1 MTYEFLTLAVDAEV
15 ARVTL
20 NRPAVHN
27 AFNAALIEELRACF
41 AALGAEAGVRAVV
54 LAGAG
59 PSFCAGADVQWMQQS
74 LAYTEQQNWED
85 AQRLAI
91 MLRTINECP
100 RPVIAR
106 VHGMCLGGGVGLAA
120 VADLVVAADD
130 AKFGLTEV
138 KLGIVPAVISP
149 FVLAKINPG
158 AARALFLTGERF
170 AAPRGYEIGL
180 VTSLAPAAELDA
192 AVDAALVHL
201 RSSSPAALPVA
212 KEIWRR
218 VPGMDPDAAFD
229 FTTRTIARM
238 RVSPGGQEGLRAF
251 LEKRKPSWNERNA

>member
-1 MTYEFLTLAVDAEV
+1 MNYEFLTLATADGI

-41 AALGAEAGVRAVV
+41 AALGSEPGVRAVV

-74 LAYTEQQNWED
+74 LQYTEQQNWED
-85 AQRLAI
+85 AQRLAT
-91 MLRTINECP
+91 MLTTINECP
-100 RPVIAR
+100 LPVVAR
-106 VHGMCLGGGVGLAA
+106 VHGACLGGGVGLAA
-120 VADLVVAADD
+120 VADLVIAADD
-130 AKFGLTEV
+130 VKFGLTEV

-149 FVLAKINPG
+149 FVLAKINHG

-170 AAPRGYEIGL
+170 SAQRAYEIGL
-180 VTSLAPAAELDA
+180 ATTVVPADGLDA
-192 AVDAALVHL
+192 AVDAALAQL

-212 KEIWRR
+212 KDIWRR
-218 VPGMDPDAAFD
+218 VPALPSAAAFD
-229 FTTRTIARM
+229 LTSRTIARM
-238 RVSPGGQEGLRAF
+238 RVSPEGQEGLRAF
-251 LEKRKPSWNERNA
+251 LEKRKPTWQQ

>member
-1 MTYEFLTLAVDAEV
+1 MTYQFLTLAVDAGV

-41 AALGAEAGVRAVV
+41 AALGDDAAVRAVV

-85 AQRLAI
+85 AQRLAA

-120 VADLVVAADD
+120 VADLVIAAAD

-149 FVLAKINPG
+149 FVLAKINHG

-170 AAPRGYEIGL
+170 AAQRGYEIGL
-180 VTSLAPAAELDA
+180 VTTLAPAAELDA
-192 AVDAALVHL
+192 AVDAALAQL

-218 VPGMDPDAAFD
+218 VPGMDPAAAFD

-238 RVSPGGQEGLRAF
+238 RVSPAGQEGLRAF
-251 LEKRKPSWNERNA
+251 LEKRKPSWHA

>member
-1 MTYEFLTLAVDAEV
+1 MSEALLMLTTSRGV

-41 AALGAEAGVRAVV
+41 AALGADDTVRAVV

-74 LAYTEQQNWED
+74 LTYTEQQNWED
-85 AQRLAI
+85 AQQLAT

-100 RPVIAR
+100 KPVLAR
-106 VHGMCLGGGVGLAA
+106 IHGACLGGGVGLAA
-120 VADLVVAADD
+120 VADLVIAADD

-149 FVLAKINPG
+149 FVLAKINHG

-170 AAPRGYEIGL
+170 AAQRAYEIGL
-180 VTSLAPAAELDA
+180 VTTLAPTADLDA
-192 AVDAALVHL
+192 AVDAALAQL
-201 RSSSPAALPVA
+201 QSSSPAALPVA
-212 KEIWRR
+212 KELWRR
-218 VPGMDPDAAFD
+218 VPTLDRDAAFD
-229 FTTRTIARM
+229 YTTRTIARQ
-238 RVSPGGQEGLRAF
+238 RVSPAGQEGLRAF
-251 LEKRKPSWNERNA
+251 LEKRKPSWNE

>member
-1 MTYEFLTLAVDAEV
+1 MSYEFLTLATTGGV

-27 AFNAALIEELRACF
+27 AFNAALIEELRVCF
-41 AALGAEAGVRAVV
+41 AALGDEPGVRVIV

-59 PSFCAGADVQWMQQS
+59 PSFCAGADIQWMQQS

-85 AQRLAI
+85 AQRLAT

-100 RPVIAR
+100 KPVVAR
-106 VHGMCLGGGVGLAA
+106 VHGACLGGGVGLAA
-120 VADLVVAADD
+120 VADLVIAADD
-130 AKFGLTEV
+130 VKFGLTEV

-158 AARALFLTGERF
+158 AARAFFLTGERF
-170 AAPRGYEIGL
+170 SARRAVEIGL
-180 VTSLAPAAELDA
+180 ATTLAPADELDA
-192 AVDAALVHL
+192 AVDAALAQL

-212 KEIWRR
+212 KELWRR
-218 VPGMDPDAAFD
+218 VPGLPPDAAFD
-229 FTTRTIARM
+229 LTTRTIARM
-238 RVSPGGQEGLRAF
+238 RVSPEGQEGLRAF
-251 LEKRKPSWNERNA
+251 LEKRKPTWNQD

>member
-1 MTYEFLTLAVDAEV
+1 MTSEFLTLAIAGGV

-27 AFNAALIEELRACF
+27 AFNAALIEELRTCF
-41 AALGAEAGVRAVV
+41 AALGEAPDVRAVV

-74 LAYTEQQNWED
+74 LAYSEQENRED
-85 AQRLAI
+85 AQRLAT

-100 RPVIAR
+100 KPVVAR
-106 VHGMCLGGGVGLAA
+106 VHGACLGGGVGLVA
-120 VADLVVAADD
+120 VADLVIAADD
-130 AKFGLTEV
+130 TKFGLTEV

-149 FVLAKINPG
+149 FVLAKVNPG

-170 AAPRGYEIGL
+170 SARRAYEIGL
-180 VTSLAPAAELDA
+180 VTALAPADELDA
-192 AVDAALVHL
+192 AVDAALAQL

-212 KEIWRR
+212 KDLWRR
-218 VPGMDPDAAFD
+218 VPGLPPDAAFD
-229 FTTRTIARM
+229 LTTRTIARM
-238 RVSPGGQEGLRAF
+238 RVSPEGQEGLRAF
-251 LEKRKPSWNERNA
+251 LEKRKPAWQE

>member
-1 MTYEFLTLAVDAEV
+1 MSYEFLTLATAGGV
-15 ARVTL
+15 AHVTL

-41 AALGAEAGVRAVV
+41 AALGTAPDVRAVV

-59 PSFCAGADVQWMQQS
+59 PSFCAGADVQWMQAS

-85 AQRLAI
+85 AKRLAT
-91 MLRTINECP
+91 MLQTINECP

-106 VHGMCLGGGVGLAA
+106 VHGACLGGGVGLAA
-120 VADLVVAADD
+120 VADLVIAAEE
-130 AKFGLTEV
+130 ARFGLTEV

-149 FVLAKINPG
+149 FVLAKVNPG

-170 AAPRGYEIGL
+170 SARRAYEIGL
-180 VTSLAPAAELDA
+180 ATALAPADGLDA
-192 AVDAALVHL
+192 AVDAALAQL

-212 KEIWRR
+212 KDLWRR
-218 VPGMDPDAAFD
+218 VPGLTPAAAFD
-229 FTTRTIARM
+229 LTTRTIAQM
-238 RVSPGGQEGLRAF
+238 RVSPEGQEGLRAF
-251 LEKRKPSWNERNA
+251 LEKRKPSWNEG